1 MNINIQI
8 NFTSGIGDFYTYFC
22 EIYFAAKQFKEKGHQ
37 VNLYFNSRRTIDFL
51 SLFDTK
57 YYQYFDN
64 IEMSKY
70 PKSLNDFHGYQVIY
84 PGENWVT
91 GAHCWEIFTPIE
103 FNDDYKKYFINLSH
117 PGLLN
122 YTELSDFPK
131 LSNTIIENTKKFMT
145 DNNLNNFSVIHFR
158 EWDDIGDAYNSRVLN
173 PNIEGDEFQVRHKTL
188 KKDFSISEDK
198 MLQIKEICDN
208 NEKVFVC
215 SNSIRVK
222 TYIKEH
228 FDNVFLYSDDIL
240 KTTTRDYSDVEYWN
254 FCLIEF
260 CLISMAK
267 KVNIFTN
274 YSWISNFITY
284 GLFNSEFGIINP
296 YHDNPF
302 VKNYGTFMNLD

>member
-70 PKSLNDFHGYQVIY
+70 PKSLNDFHEYQVIY

-91 GAHCWEIFTPIE
+91 GAHCWEIFAPIE

-122 YTELSDFPK
+122 YSELSDFPK
-131 LSNTIIENTKKFMT
+131 LSNTFIENTKKFMT

-188 KKDFSISEDK
+188 KKEFSISEDK

-228 FDNVFLYSDDIL
+228 FDNVFLYTDDIL

-284 GLFNSEFGIINP
+284 GVFNSEFGIINP

-302 VKNYGTFMNLD
+302 VKNYGPFMNLD